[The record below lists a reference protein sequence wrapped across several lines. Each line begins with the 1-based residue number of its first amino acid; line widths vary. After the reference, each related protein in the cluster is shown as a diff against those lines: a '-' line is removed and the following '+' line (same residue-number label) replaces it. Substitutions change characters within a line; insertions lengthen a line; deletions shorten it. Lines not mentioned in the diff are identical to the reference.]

1 MLPAFKAENKMTV
14 NMQTFILDL
23 DLPAVHGDHKGIVS
37 EGHDVSLSKYLLN
50 LRQKNVMNVRSI
62 LTKRKMQEA
71 YEAISCEYKNN
82 KCDKWPKSL

>member
-1 MLPAFKAENKMTV
+1 MTV
-14 NMQTFILDL
+14 NVQNFILDH